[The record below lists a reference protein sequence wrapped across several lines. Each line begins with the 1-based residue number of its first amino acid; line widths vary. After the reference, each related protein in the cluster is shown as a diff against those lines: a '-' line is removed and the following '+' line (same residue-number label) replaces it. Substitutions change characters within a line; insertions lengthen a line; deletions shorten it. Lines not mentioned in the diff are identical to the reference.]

1 MKPLSCFGVSET
13 KRAGVKCLTGAD
25 GEAVLDE
32 LAIFGVDGPLA
43 DFLPSITLVGEERM
57 SER

>member
-1 MKPLSCFGVSET
+1 MKPLSRFGVSET
-13 KRAGVKCLTGAD
+13 KCAGVKCLTGTD

-32 LAIFGVDGPLA
+32 LAVFGVDGSLA
-43 DFLPSITLVGEERM
+43 DFHSSITLVGEERM